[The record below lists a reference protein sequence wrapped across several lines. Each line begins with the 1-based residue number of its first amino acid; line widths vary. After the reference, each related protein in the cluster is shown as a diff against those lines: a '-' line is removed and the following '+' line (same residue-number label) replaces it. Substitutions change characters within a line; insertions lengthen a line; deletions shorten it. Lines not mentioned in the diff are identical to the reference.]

1 MEVNIHMIGVLAQTG
16 VGAGDVVD
24 PIILAGLGGL
34 LAVVFVGII
43 TIIAGFLQE
52 RRALSAVV
60 STNTVQTVDQA
71 QEDDK
76 GGQ

>member
-1 MEVNIHMIGVLAQTG
+1 MIGTIAQTSE
-16 VGAGDVVD
+16 VAAGDIVD

-34 LAVVFVGII
+34 LAVVFVGVI
-43 TIIAGFLQE
+43 TILAGFLQE

-71 QEDDK
+71 QEDEK
-76 GGQ
+76 GRK

>member
-1 MEVNIHMIGVLAQTG
+1 MIGTLAQTG
-16 VGAGDVVD
+16 VGAADVVD

-60 STNTVQTVDQA
+60 STNTVQTVDRA
-71 QEDDK
+71 QEDEK
-76 GGQ
+76 GGN